1 MIFTKLQKEE
11 GSLDGL
17 SEQKHIQLLS
27 LLRQYHKNLHAQEI
41 FWRQKSR
48 ITWLKDG
55 DANTKF
61 FHRSSILRRRQNRI
75 HHITDHAGNDVCEID
90 EIRQILFNH
99 FQQRWQSQ
107 EVEEIN
113 LLPTP
118 MSMVSEAKNNNL
130 IRPVTEEEVTAIVR
144 QMSSDKAPGPNGFQ
158 ALFFQNFWYIVHKEV
173 VEAVMYVLN
182 QGSMP
187 VGWKRTFIALI
198 PRKINPSNVTDFRS
212 ISLCNAIYKVVA
224 KILAN

>member
-1 MIFTKLQKEE
+1 MLKKYFGGRNPGLLGLRMGTQIQSFFTALLYYKE
-11 GSLDGL
+11 D
-17 SEQKHIQLLS
+17 
-27 LLRQYHKNLHAQEI
+27 
-41 FWRQKSR
+41 
-48 ITWLKDG
+48 
-55 DANTKF
+55 
-61 FHRSSILRRRQNRI
+61 NRI

-113 LLPTP
+113 LLPTS
-118 MSMVSEAKNNNL
+118 MSMVSEAQNNNL
-130 IRPVTEEEVTAIVR
+130 IKPMTKEEVTAVVR
-144 QMSSDKAPGPNGFQ
+144 EMSSDKSPGPNGFQ